1 MRTIYKIL
9 GVVAALAVFAVGT
22 AVVIAQTQSDDSRT
36 TVETIQ
42 QEIVEAMQ
50 ATRDEVIATAV
61 TDGRLTEQQAGQM
74 QSRMLMNRGQMG
86 PMRGQMAGPMAGNCC
101 GLESPLLDRTAMH
114 TRLAELLGMSL
125 DELEAAMAEGARLSQ
140 LMADA
145 DVDAETV
152 RAAMTEV
159 RETAVAE
166 ALADGTITQ
175 EQADCV
181 LSKTDRGPH
190 LRGLNNHNHDNG
202 RQQNHGR
209 MGPRNG
215 NP

>member
-9 GVVAALAVFAVGT
+9 GIVAALAVFAVGT

-36 TVETIQ
+36 PVETVQ

-86 PMRGQMAGPMAGNCC
+86 PMRGQMAGPMTGNCC
-101 GLESPLLDRTAMH
+101 GLESPLLDRTVMH

-175 EQADCV
+175 EQADCI

-190 LRGLNNHNHDNG
+190 LRSLDNHD
-202 RQQNHGR
+202 RQRNHGR
-209 MGPRNG
+209 MGPRSG
-215 NP
+215 N

>member
-1 MRTIYKIL
+1 MEVIMRTIYKIL

-36 TVETIQ
+36 TVETVQ

-50 ATRDEVIATAV
+50 AARDEVIATAV

-86 PMRGQMAGPMAGNCC
+86 SMRGQMAGPMAGNCC

-125 DELEAAMAEGARLSQ
+125 DELEAAMA
-140 LMADA
+140 DA

-181 LSKTDRGPH
+181 LSKTERGPH
-190 LRGLNNHNHDNG
+190 LHGLDNHD
-202 RQQNHGR
+202 RQRNHGR
-209 MGPRNG
+209 IGPRSG
-215 NP
+215 N